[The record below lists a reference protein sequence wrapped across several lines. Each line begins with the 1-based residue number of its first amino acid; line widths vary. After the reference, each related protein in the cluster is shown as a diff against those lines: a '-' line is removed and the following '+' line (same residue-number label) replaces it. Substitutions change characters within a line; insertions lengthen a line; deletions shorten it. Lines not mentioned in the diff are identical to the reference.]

1 MKPIWE
7 IYHADDITNTGQKV
21 WLLDGPMVQRPL
33 LFHSLSEMQRY
44 IRSYHQDPV
53 LTDRKVTK
61 LRSGDSSTPKHP
73 YDRPDGYWEEQDAK
87 NSD

>member
-7 IYHADDITNTGQKV
+7 IYHADNITDTGQKV
-21 WLLDGPMVQRPL
+21 WLLDGSMVQRPL

-44 IRSYHQDPV
+44 IKSYHEDPKEY
-53 LTDRKVTK
+53 RKVTK

-73 YDRPDGYWEEQDAK
+73 SDRPNGYWEMEDAK

>member
-21 WLLDGPMVQRPL
+21 WLLDGPMVNRPL

-44 IRSYHQDPV
+44 IKSYHEDPKEY
-53 LTDRKVTK
+53 RKVTK

-73 YDRPDGYWEEQDAK
+73 YDRPNGYWEMEDAK